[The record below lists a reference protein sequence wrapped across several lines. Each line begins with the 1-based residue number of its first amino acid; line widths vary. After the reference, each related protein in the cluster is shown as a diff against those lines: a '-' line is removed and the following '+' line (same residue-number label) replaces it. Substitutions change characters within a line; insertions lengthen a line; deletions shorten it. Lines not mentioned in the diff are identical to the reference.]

1 LEDVAKLSVNVPC
14 TVLFKAPF
22 ACQSKIALLLTSV
35 RVLLTFTDSLFFGL
49 LLLNSLSAL
58 WLFAYG
64 VNAYWLTAHRHPLP
78 QKVPLC
84 KNQPFVTVQLPIF
97 NELYVCE
104 RLLAA
109 VCRLD
114 YPRELLEIQ
123 VLDDST
129 DETSEILKAA
139 ITTWQQQGTTIAYL
153 HRQDR
158 CGYKA
163 GALAAGTAVARGEF
177 IAIFDA
183 DFLPEPNWLVH
194 TLAHFGDPKVGI
206 VQTRWGHTNRKYS
219 LLTRLQALGID
230 GHFAVEQQARSANGY
245 LLNFNGTA
253 GIWRRQAIDDGG
265 GWQADTLAEDMDLSY
280 RAQFAGWQALY
291 ENSIVA
297 PAELPVS
304 IVAFKLQQFRW
315 AKGSIQCA
323 RKLIPRVL
331 AETEGATRKLQAI
344 LHLTG
349 YAVHPLMVFIAL
361 ASVPLLSVPWIGD
374 HPLSRLWGTLMVPA
388 TFGPPTL
395 YVVAQRELD
404 PKNWWR
410 SLGMVVLL
418 AVLGTGLSL
427 SNSRAV
433 FSGLFGGGASFRR
446 TPKFNLRA
454 KQDRWEHKRYQLPLE
469 AITFVELGLSLYTCW
484 ALVLGVLAHA
494 WGVIPFLLLYVLGYS
509 YVGGLSLWQHWR
521 SRLKDAVQD

>member
-1 LEDVAKLSVNVPC
+1 MRYRVTTSLR
-14 TVLFKAPF
+14 VLF
-22 ACQSKIALLLTSV
+22 Q
-35 RVLLTFTDSLFFGL
+35 FTDSLVFGL
-49 LLLNSLSAL
+49 LLLNSLAAL

-64 VNAYWLTAHRHPLP
+64 VNAYWLTAYRHRPTLE
-78 QKVPLC
+78 VPLC
-84 KNQPFVTVQLPIF
+84 HDWPFVTVQLPIF

-109 VCRLD
+109 VCSLE

-129 DETSEILKAA
+129 DETSAILKAA
-139 ITTWQQQGTTIAYL
+139 IATFRQQGTTITYL

-163 GALAAGTAVARGEF
+163 GALAAGTVVARGEF

-183 DFLPEPNWLVH
+183 DFLPELDWLQR
-194 TLAHFGDPKVGI
+194 TLAHFTDPKVGI
-206 VQTRWGHTNRKYS
+206 VQTRWGHTNRSYS

-230 GHFAVEQQARSANGY
+230 GHFVVEQQARSANGY

-253 GIWRRQAIDDGG
+253 GIWRKQAIDDGG

-280 RAQFAGWQALY
+280 RAQLAGWQALY

-304 IVAFKLQQFRW
+304 IIGLKLQQFRW

-331 AETEGATRKLQAI
+331 AETQGRMRKLQAI

-349 YAVHPLMVFIAL
+349 YAVHPLMVLIAL

-395 YVVAQRELD
+395 YIAAQRELD
-404 PKNWWR
+404 LKYWWR
-410 SLGMVVLL
+410 SLGLVVLL

-433 FSGLFGGGASFRR
+433 LSGLFGGEASFRR
-446 TPKFNLRA
+446 TPKFNLKV
-454 KQDRWEHKRYQLPLE
+454 KQDRWEDKRYQLPLE
-469 AITFVELGLSLYTCW
+469 PITFVEIGLGCYTLW
-484 ALVLGVLAHA
+484 AVVLAIFAHA
-494 WGVIPFLLLYVLGYS
+494 WGVVPFLLLYASGYS

-521 SRLKDAVQD
+521 SRLRKVVQDQA